1 MGMETK
7 NAPPVTVDEVELGV
21 LDEMLSFFIRSLS
34 IVVSRDLDEKLGDLE
49 VAKGTGKVST
59 LLLVDRHP
67 GIRPSVIAQ
76 IIMRDRSAMGR
87 LVDLMESQGL
97 LRREVSAEDSR
108 AQELYI
114 TPKGAEVAQQVRAI
128 VGPQSEAFFSDLT
141 LKEQRVVIDALR
153 KVYRRKVGFTS

>member
-1 MGMETK
+1 LGTDTK
-7 NAPPVTVDEVELGV
+7 NSPPVTVDDVELGV

-76 IIMRDRSAMGR
+76 VIMRDRSAMGR

-97 LRREVSAEDSR
+97 LRREISAEDSR

>member
-1 MGMETK
+1 LGTDTK
-7 NAPPVTVDEVELGV
+7 KSPPVTVDDVELGV
-21 LDEMLSFFIRSLS
+21 LDEMLSFFIRGLS

-87 LVDLMESQGL
+87 LIDLMESQGL

-114 TPKGAEVAQQVRAI
+114 TPKGAEVAAQVRAI

>member
-1 MGMETK
+1 LGTDTK
-7 NAPPVTVDEVELGV
+7 NSPPVTVDDVELGV

-76 IIMRDRSAMGR
+76 VIMRDRSAMGR
-87 LVDLMESQGL
+87 LVDLMENQGL
-97 LRREVSAEDSR
+97 LRREISVEDSR

-141 LKEQRVVIDALR
+141 LKEQRVVIGALR

>member
-153 KVYRRKVGFTS
+153 KVYRRKVGFTP

>member
-7 NAPPVTVDEVELGV
+7 NAPPVTVDDVELGV

-153 KVYRRKVGFTS
+153 KVYRRKAGFTS